1 MDCLQIKKLY
11 YLTKPMY
18 LGVIALAWKS
28 KDVDSEAKGQRAVVK
43 AENQRSGGQKD

>member
-11 YLTKPMY
+11 YLTKLMY
-18 LGVIALAWKS
+18 LGVLALAWKP
-28 KDVDSEAKGQRAVVK
+28 KDIDSEAEGQRTVVK